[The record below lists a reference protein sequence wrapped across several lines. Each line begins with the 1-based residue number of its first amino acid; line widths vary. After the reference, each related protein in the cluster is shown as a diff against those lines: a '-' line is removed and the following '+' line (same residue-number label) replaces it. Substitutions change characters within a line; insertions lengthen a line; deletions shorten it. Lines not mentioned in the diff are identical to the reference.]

1 MASVERAGLVRH
13 RNPEGGAVILRVIRY
28 LFDRDEGVAD
38 HLIARW
44 LFLRALGLIFFS
56 AFFSLLFQI
65 RGLIGVKGILPAADF
80 LGRVHQFGVLRFWYA
95 PTVLWMG
102 SSDRA
107 LLVLVWVGLV
117 ASLLLVANVAPR

>member
-1 MASVERAGLVRH
+1 MPSAPS
-13 RNPEGGAVILRVIRY
+13 NCIRY
-28 LFDRDEGVAD
+28 LFGSTPDARQGASNR
-38 HLIARW
+38 LIARW

-80 LGRVHQFGVLRFWYA
+80 LGRVDQFGALRFWYA

-102 SSDRA
+102 NSDRA
-107 LLVLVWVGLV
+107 LMVLVWVGLI
-117 ASLLLVANVAPR
+117 ASVLLVANVAPRAA